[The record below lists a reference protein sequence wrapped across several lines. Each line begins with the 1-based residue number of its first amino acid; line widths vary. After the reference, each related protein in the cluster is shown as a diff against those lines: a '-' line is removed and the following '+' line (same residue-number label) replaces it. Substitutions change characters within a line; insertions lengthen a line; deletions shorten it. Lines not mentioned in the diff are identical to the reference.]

1 MKKRLILFFS
11 FMLVLSNICFAM
23 PRAES
28 VSGDASNSA
37 NVTSGDGAGDNTED
51 DRVSNSIKIKFVDE
65 GVDLKVITI
74 PKGGSVQ
81 VWTPEKRDYK
91 FLYWKY
97 RDENGYGAIV
107 TEETKFY
114 ENTILR
120 AFWEYAPEGAHPT
133 NGLPME
139 YEYQTP
145 QNIYTSIKKVKV
157 RNNQVIVTVKKDK
170 RAMSYTVKYS
180 TSKKFSPKKTKEMR
194 YKKNKITLK
203 GLKKGKT
210 YYIQAV
216 IKPRDATKYRAY
228 ASKIKKVKMK

>member
-1 MKKRLILFFS
+1 MKKRLILFLT
-11 FMLVLSNICFAM
+11 FMLVLLNICFLM

-28 VSGDASNSA
+28 VSGDASNS
-37 NVTSGDGAGDNTED
+37 
-51 DRVSNSIKIKFVDE
+51 DE
-65 GVDLKVITI
+65 KDVITI
-74 PKGGSVQ
+74 EYFIDCKMCKSVMANKGETIEL
-81 VWTPEKRDYK
+81 WIPEKEGYK

-97 RDENGYGAIV
+97 SDENRVATIA
-107 TEETKFY
+107 TNETIF
-114 ENTILR
+114 TSDTALR
-120 AFWEYAPEGAHPT
+120 AVWEILPDNNHPT

-157 RNNQVIVTVKKDK
+157 RNNQLIVTVKKDK

-180 TSKKFSPKKTKEMR
+180 TSKKFSPKKTKEIR

-203 GLKKGKT
+203 GLKKGET

-216 IKPRDATKYRAY
+216 IKPRDTTKYRAY
-228 ASKIKKVKMK
+228 ASKIKKVKIK

>member
-1 MKKRLILFFS
+1 MKKRLVLFFT
-11 FMLVLSNICFAM
+11 FMLVLLNICFLM

-28 VSGDASNSA
+28 VSGDTSNSA
-37 NVTSGDGAGDNTED
+37 NVTSGDGSGDNTED

-65 GVDLKVITI
+65 GVDLKVVTI
-74 PKGGSVQ
+74 PKGSSVQ

-91 FLYWKY
+91 FLCWKY

-157 RNNQVIVTVKKDK
+157 RNNQVIVTMKKDK

-180 TSKKFSPKKTKEMR
+180 TSKKFSPKKTK
-194 YKKNKITLK
+194 
-203 GLKKGKT
+203 
-210 YYIQAV
+210 
-216 IKPRDATKYRAY
+216 
-228 ASKIKKVKMK
+228 